1 VDSLCFIYL
10 FIKVQE
16 VISLILISAFK
27 TCGLSKLT
35 ATSIIVPVLG
45 RHRRNAMNVVVTGAA
60 GYIGSVVAERLLAEG
75 HRVIAL
81 DNLAQGHPG
90 ALDSKVNLI
99 QGDLCDTSALDDIFL
114 RHEIDA
120 VMHLAALSIV
130 PHSVSN
136 PQEYFQTNV
145 VGGLNLLDSMLKHDV
160 TRLVFSSSASVYGI
174 PVSVPVTENTP
185 QVPIH
190 PYGEC
195 KVIFERILK
204 WYGAAYGLNSISLR
218 YFNAAGATSLH
229 GEHHQPETH
238 LIPNVL
244 KVPLGKADHVTI
256 FGNDYE
262 TEDGTCVRDYIHVVD
277 IADAHLKALS
287 KIAGAGTRAYNLGSG
302 TGYSNLQ
309 VVRMVEQVSGVSVP
323 VVFEPRR
330 AGDPPVLVASAGL
343 AEKELGWVPQYG
355 LEDIVKS
362 AWQWQSKFPDGY
374 SS

>member
-1 VDSLCFIYL
+1 
-10 FIKVQE
+10 
-16 VISLILISAFK
+16 
-27 TCGLSKLT
+27 
-35 ATSIIVPVLG
+35 
-45 RHRRNAMNVVVTGAA
+45 MNVLVTGAA
-60 GYIGSVVAERLLAEG
+60 GYIGSVVTERLLAEG

-81 DNLAQGHPG
+81 DNLGQGHQAALEAG
-90 ALDSKVNLI
+90 ARFVCADLRNSSEIDSVF
-99 QGDLCDTSALDDIFL
+99 SA
-114 RHEIDA
+114 HEVDA

-145 VGGLNLLDSMLKHDV
+145 VGGLNLLNGMLKHNV
-160 TRLVFSSSASVYGI
+160 SRLVFSSSAGIYGI
-174 PVSVPVTENTP
+174 PDSIPITEDTP
-185 QVPIH
+185 QVPVH
-190 PYGEC
+190 PYGES
-195 KVIFERILK
+195 KVMFEKILK

-244 KVPLGKADHVTI
+244 KVPLGKSDHVTI

-262 TEDGTCVRDYIHVVD
+262 TADGTCVRDYIHVVD

-287 KIAGAGTRAYNLGSG
+287 HVEGAGTRAYNLGSG

-309 VVRMVEQVSGVSVP
+309 VVKMAEEVSGVSIP
-323 VVFEPRR
+323 TIFEARR

-343 AEKELGWVPQYG
+343 IEKELGWTPRMSS
-355 LEDIVKS
+355 LEQIVKS
-362 AWQWQSKFPDGY
+362 AWQWQNRFPDGY
-374 SS
+374 SG

>member
-1 VDSLCFIYL
+1 
-10 FIKVQE
+10 
-16 VISLILISAFK
+16 
-27 TCGLSKLT
+27 
-35 ATSIIVPVLG
+35 
-45 RHRRNAMNVVVTGAA
+45 MNVLVTGAA
-60 GYIGSVVAERLLAEG
+60 GYIGSVVTERLLAEG
-75 HRVIAL
+75 HRVVAL
-81 DNLAQGHPG
+81 DNLGQGHRVS
-90 ALDSKVNLI
+90 LDAGVDFVLA
-99 QGDLCDTSALDDIFL
+99 DLRNTSELDEVFSVHD
-114 RHEIDA
+114 IDA

-136 PQEYFQTNV
+136 PQEYFQVNL
-145 VGGLNLLDSMLKHDV
+145 VGGLNLLNSMLKHSV

-174 PVSVPVTENTP
+174 PASIPVTEDMP

-195 KVIFERILK
+195 KVMVERILK

-244 KVPLGKADHVTI
+244 KVPLGEIDHVTI

-277 IADAHLKALS
+277 IADAHLKALDR
-287 KIAGAGTRAYNLGSG
+287 IDGAGVRAYNLGSG

-309 VVRMVEQVSGVSVP
+309 VVRMVEEVSGISVP
-323 VVFEPRR
+323 LVFEPRR
-330 AGDPPVLVASAGL
+330 AGDPPVLVAGAGL
-343 AEKELGWVPQYG
+343 IEKELGWTPRMSG
-355 LEDIVKS
+355 LEEIVKS
-362 AWQWQSKFPDGY
+362 AWQWQSQFPNGY
-374 SS
+374 AS

>member
-1 VDSLCFIYL
+1 
-10 FIKVQE
+10 
-16 VISLILISAFK
+16 
-27 TCGLSKLT
+27 
-35 ATSIIVPVLG
+35 
-45 RHRRNAMNVVVTGAA
+45 MNVLVTGAA
-60 GYIGSVVAERLLAEG
+60 GYIGSVVTERLLAEG

-81 DNLAQGHPG
+81 DSLGQGHRE
-90 ALDSKVNLI
+90 ALEPEVEFI
-99 QGDLCDTSALDDIFL
+99 QADLCDAPALDDIFF

-145 VGGLNLLDSMLKHDV
+145 VGGLNLLNSMLKHNV

-174 PVSVPVTENTP
+174 PASIPVTEDTP

-195 KVIFERILK
+195 KVMFERILR
-204 WYGAAYGLNSISLR
+204 WYGEAYGLNSVSLR
-218 YFNAAGATSLH
+218 YFNAAGATALH

-287 KIAGAGTRAYNLGSG
+287 YIEGAGTRAYNLGSG
-302 TGYSNLQ
+302 AGYSNLQ
-309 VVRMVEQVSGVSVP
+309 VVRMVEKVSGGSVP

-330 AGDPPVLVASAGL
+330 AGDPPVLVASARL
-343 AEKELGWVPQYG
+343 AEKELGWIPQYG

-362 AWQWQSKFPDGY
+362 AWQWQNKFPEGY

>member
-1 VDSLCFIYL
+1 MD
-10 FIKVQE
+10 
-16 VISLILISAFK
+16 
-27 TCGLSKLT
+27 
-35 ATSIIVPVLG
+35 VL
-45 RHRRNAMNVVVTGAA
+45 VTGAA
-60 GYIGSVVAERLLAEG
+60 GYIGSVVTERLLAEG

-81 DNLAQGHPG
+81 DNLGQGHRKALG
-90 ALDSKVNLI
+90 AEIHFV
-99 QGDLCDTSALDDIFL
+99 QADLCDPSALDDIFSS
-114 RHEIDA
+114 HEIDA
-120 VMHLAALSIV
+120 VMQLAALSIV
-130 PHSVSN
+130 PHSVRN
-136 PQEYFQTNV
+136 LQEYFQTNV
-145 VGGLNLLDSMLKHDV
+145 VGGLNLLNSMLKHSV

-174 PVSVPVTENTP
+174 PASIPVTENTP

-195 KVIFERILK
+195 KVMFERILK
-204 WYGAAYGLNSISLR
+204 WYGEAYGLDSISLR

-244 KVPLGKADHVTI
+244 KVPLGKVDHVTI

-262 TEDGTCVRDYIHVVD
+262 TEDGTCIRDYIHVVD

-287 KIAGAGTRAYNLGSG
+287 QIEGAGTRAYNLGSG

-309 VVRMVEQVSGVSVP
+309 VVRMVEKVSGISVP

-343 AEKELGWVPQYG
+343 AEKELSWVPQYG

-362 AWQWQSKFPDGY
+362 AWEWQNRFPDGY
-374 SS
+374 PD

>member
-1 VDSLCFIYL
+1 
-10 FIKVQE
+10 
-16 VISLILISAFK
+16 
-27 TCGLSKLT
+27 
-35 ATSIIVPVLG
+35 
-45 RHRRNAMNVVVTGAA
+45 MNVLVTGAA
-60 GYIGSVVAERLLAEG
+60 GYIGSVVTERLLAEG

-81 DNLAQGHPG
+81 DNLGQGHREALG
-90 ALDSKVNLI
+90 AEVDLV
-99 QGDLCDTSALDDIFL
+99 QADLCDSSALDDVFSG
-114 RHEIDA
+114 HEIDA

-145 VGGLNLLDSMLKHDV
+145 AGGLSLLNSMLKHNV

-174 PVSVPVTENTP
+174 PEIIPVTEDTP

-195 KVIFERILK
+195 KVMFERVLK
-204 WYGAAYGLNSISLR
+204 WYGEAYGLNSISLR
-218 YFNAAGATSLH
+218 YFNAAGATTLH

-244 KVPLGKADHVTI
+244 RVPLGKADHVTI

-277 IADAHLKALS
+277 IADAHLNALN
-287 KIAGAGTRAYNLGSG
+287 KIDGVGTRAYNLGSG
-302 TGYSNLQ
+302 TGYSNLR
-309 VVRMVEQVSGVSVP
+309 VVRMVEKVSGVSIP
-323 VVFEPRR
+323 VVFELRR

-343 AEKELGWVPQYG
+343 AEKELGWMPRMSG
-355 LEDIVKS
+355 LEEIVKS
-362 AWQWQSKFPDGY
+362 AWQWQSRLPDGY